1 MNEIVWPMKVHAV
14 KLEYRRLKLEKIP
27 HGYFCVRRG
36 VKMVAVTYDPENPK
50 CTPRHPRTLYMT
62 SKKGRSFAETI
73 NKYINLK
80 SEYDSLLASWKT
92 KYSFAPPRV
101 KFPITQFSD
110 PHGMNNDFFNRQKE
124 RCGKYIPDN
133 PTESEFGDLKSKN
146 ELMGSDILKL
156 MDIPFKYETEV
167 TFVETKETIN
177 PDYLI
182 NFYEIDRCAYLEIL
196 GMNDKLDYSIRTAS
210 KINGFS
216 RDVYRPG
223 REVIYVVLYDKSN
236 FDRDYFIGEILSA
249 FNNMIPD
256 DALIWNDESQA
267 V

>member
-1 MNEIVWPMKVHAV
+1 
-14 KLEYRRLKLEKIP
+14 
-27 HGYFCVRRG
+27 
-36 VKMVAVTYDPENPK
+36 
-50 CTPRHPRTLYMT
+50 
-62 SKKGRSFAETI
+62 
-73 NKYINLK
+73 
-80 SEYDSLLASWKT
+80 
-92 KYSFAPPRV
+92 
-101 KFPITQFSD
+101 
-110 PHGMNNDFFNRQKE
+110 
-124 RCGKYIPDN
+124 
-133 PTESEFGDLKSKN
+133 
-146 ELMGSDILKL
+146 MGSDILKL